1 MASVKVTGFKE
12 LEMKLKRNAD
22 MQEVKKIV
30 KEHGANLQKK
40 AQRNAPIGTPEST
53 GIPGYKGGTLRGSLG
68 LEIADEGLSAEVE
81 ATADYSAYVELGT
94 RFMQAQPYLGPAFN
108 EQKEKFKKDMKNL
121 VR

>member
-40 AQRNAPIGTPEST
+40 AQRNAPIDT
-53 GIPGYKGGTLRGSLG
+53 GTLKRSIG
-68 LEIADEGLSAEVE
+68 LEIKNEGISAEVE

-94 RFMQAQPYLGPAFN
+94 RFMQAQPYLMPAFN

>member
-30 KEHGANLQKK
+30 RKHGAELQKNAK
-40 AQRNAPIGTPEST
+40 RNAPIDT
-53 GIPGYKGGTLRGSLG
+53 GTLKRSIG
-68 LEIADEGLSAEVE
+68 LEIENAGLSAEVE
-81 ATADYSAYVELGT
+81 PKEDYSAYVELGT
-94 RFMQAQPYLGPAFN
+94 RFMQAQPYLMPAFN
-108 EQKEKFKKDMKNL
+108 EQKEEFKKDMKNL